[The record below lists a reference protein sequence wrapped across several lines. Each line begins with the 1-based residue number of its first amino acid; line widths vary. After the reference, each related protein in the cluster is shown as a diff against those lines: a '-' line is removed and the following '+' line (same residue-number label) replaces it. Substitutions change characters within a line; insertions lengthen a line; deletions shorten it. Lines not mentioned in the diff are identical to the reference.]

1 MIRIKLGSAG
11 EQLLEYRISCSIIIY
26 ILFHSD
32 ALLDFQFTH
41 VAQIKNSFSIRPW
54 KFSVP

>member
-41 VAQIKNSFSIRPW
+41 VAQIKNSFSIRP
-54 KFSVP
+54 